1 MNEIAGTPG
10 RADHSDRERELQE
23 LISFAAA
30 TGAAVFLPGCDV
42 VQLAAGSTYSDHQGG
57 SGAVPPTRGSR
68 HRD

>member
-1 MNEIAGTPG
+1 MNEIAGPKG
-10 RADHSDRERELQE
+10 GPIAVIAKRELQE

-42 VQLAAGSTYSDHQGG
+42 VRLAAGSTYSDHQSG
-57 SGAVPPTRGSR
+57 SGAVPSTRGSR